1 MKFNY
6 QARGETGE
14 IQSGVVE
21 ASNREAAFNVLKTHG
36 IYVTA
41 LEEITAVPI
50 YARKLKILER
60 VTKKDIVLFSRQV
73 SIMFKSKV
81 PVVETLQTIA
91 KQSRKSILREKIL
104 KIAGKVE
111 GGTPLSKAFSIYPKL
126 FTPFYI
132 NMVKSG
138 EASGKLSDVFMYLA
152 DYLEREH
159 SFHGKVKGALIYPFF
174 ILFVFLAV
182 VTIIMVYVIPQ
193 LAEVLETAEQE
204 LPLVTRIVMAVSDFL
219 RTRGI
224 IAALVFLGLI
234 IALVRF
240 VKSKAGKK
248 FFDRNLLKLPLLGG
262 FLKKLYLARCAL
274 NLSTLIS
281 GGLPIAQS
289 LEITA
294 EVVGNDLYKEV
305 ILKTRDEVKKGE
317 PISSVL
323 ERYPNLI
330 FPLFYQMVMVGE
342 KTGTLDSS
350 LMNVVEFYQR
360 DVDQSLDSFIKLLEP
375 IFIILLGGVVAGLM
389 GAVLMPLYSIGIV

>member
-1 MKFNY
+1 MLK
-6 QARGETGE
+6 
-14 IQSGVVE
+14 
-21 ASNREAAFNVLKTHG
+21 SN
-36 IYVTA
+36 
-41 LEEITAVPI
+41 
-50 YARKLKILER
+50 
-60 VTKKDIVLFSRQV
+60 
-73 SIMFKSKV
+73 V
-81 PVVETLQTIA
+81 PVVEKLKTIA
-91 KQSRKSILREKIL
+91 KEARKSTLKEKIL

-111 GGTPLSKAFSIYPKL
+111 GGTPLSGALNIYPKL

-138 EASGKLSDVFMYLA
+138 DASGKLSDVFMYLA

-159 SFHGKVKGALIYPFF
+159 AFRGKVKGAMIYPFF

-182 VTIIMVYVIPQ
+182 VAIIMVYVIPQ
-193 LAEVLETAEQE
+193 LTEVLKETGQE
-204 LPLVTRIVMAVSDFL
+204 LPLVTRAVMAISDFL
-219 RTRGI
+219 RTRGW
-224 IAALVFLGLI
+224 IAALLLLGLI
-234 IALVRF
+234 IALVRL

-281 GGLPIAQS
+281 GGLPIAQA
-289 LEITA
+289 LEITG
-294 EVVGNDLYKEV
+294 EVVGNDLYREI

-350 LMNVVEFYQR
+350 LMNVVGFYQR
-360 DVDQSLDSFIKLLEP
+360 DVDQTLDSFIKLLEP
-375 IFIILLGGVVAGLM
+375 IFIILLGGAVAALM
-389 GAVLMPLYSIGIV
+389 ASVLMPLYSIGIV